1 MSTTI
6 EKLVKLNL
14 EPGTIATLTYE
25 DGADV
30 FVHNE
35 SEIET
40 ALSETNVVE
49 QFAELIAT
57 PKLRVKDTCT
67 GNLIL
72 DNLRSENYLES
83 YERGTGDFA
92 EFLTETIG
100 DNFYDLD
107 LIDSSTEKF
116 DHKRGFTTLTARVQV
131 SVENL
136 IDVNPHIASWDV
148 EVQTENGTLKIG

>member
-30 FVHNE
+30 FIHNE

-57 PKLRVKDTCT
+57 PKLKVKDTYT

-83 YERGTGDFA
+83 YERGAGDFA

-116 DHKRGFTTLTARVQV
+116 DHKRGYTTLTARVQV

-136 IDVNPHIASWDV
+136 IDVNPHIGSWDV
-148 EVQTENGTLKIG
+148 EVQTENGTLKVG